1 MTELRWSSDA
11 EADIENITEYIAERN
26 PVAALEVRDEIETRV
41 KLLKTFPTGWKA
53 GRIAGTREMVLAGTS
68 YIAVYSVREEEIV
81 VLRILHSSQRRPL
94 K

>member
-1 MTELRWSSDA
+1 
-11 EADIENITEYIAERN
+11 
-26 PVAALEVRDEIETRV
+26 
-41 KLLKTFPTGWKA
+41 
-53 GRIAGTREMVLAGTS
+53 MVLAGTS